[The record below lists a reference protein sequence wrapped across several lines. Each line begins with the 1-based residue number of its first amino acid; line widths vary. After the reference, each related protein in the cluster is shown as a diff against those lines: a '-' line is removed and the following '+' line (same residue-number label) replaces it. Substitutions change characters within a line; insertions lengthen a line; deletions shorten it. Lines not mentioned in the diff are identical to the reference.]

1 MKSLIQNKLIELHRV
16 RFEHFYNGVLTF
28 DIHYCTYDCLFCF
41 SKEGRN
47 IVKKNLKNKTIKRVN
62 LDNLFFGEEY
72 KEYHRNRVNFN
83 QNSMKYKDCFNL
95 NFGNSE
101 YDNNLILKKITGD
114 IVIETTV
121 NQLIEKIQ
129 YILKLIKSPIKSVRF
144 SGGDIVNSDY
154 LDWFNDFIEKFIEKY
169 GEKLILIIETNG
181 SRYNTN
187 QEDPVYNKFLKII
200 GKQENKRRIH
210 IRISLKN
217 PNDAFYKVLTKKGDK
232 SKLYN
237 AIDFGLYCLRKDID
251 FHYTIFANY
260 LSIDDL
266 IKFRKIIIQKL
277 KTIENE
283 VYHQGFK
290 SIEAAFDKIF
300 KSIEYERL
308 FYYKIVFLEYLHAYD
323 LLKGDIELRN
333 KLNQINLKLNLE
345 QNLNNREKAYYL
357 RFLNRTVPKFKKNSF
372 NIFEA
377 DLIQH
382 KKLLDL
388 YSRNNQNLKVEIEN
402 EESIIFEG
410 YKGILDF
417 WELLFGSRFLIFRP
431 NEKKFSSNL
440 RFQNISIVNRVP
452 LYPGIFYLFDFWAQ
466 SRPNYFIYTLYAER
480 KCFSIDNGKSY
491 IFSLNS
497 NPDTHAHTDISRAI
511 PIIIDSTKSENKA
524 LINDLNKNNVIDINY
539 VDLKIKEITS
549 YNVNFE
555 DFNINVPFYVL
566 EFLTVDYDKNN
577 KKKTPFLG
585 SIGALYDNL
594 WIHKDFFAYLNYF
607 TWTGLDSTDQIKAS
621 IKKAIDY
628 LYDFQNLSEEN
639 QENFKWLDL
648 KILEPKDEI
657 FESIGLKKKF
667 IRLLD
672 NQDFKELLGELSEK
686 NIEKIKK
693 AFNFGEKV

>member
-1 MKSLIQNKLIELHRV
+1 VKSLNQDKLIELHRV

-41 SKEGRN
+41 SKEGRE
-47 IVKKNLKNKTIKRVN
+47 IVKEKIKNNTLKRVN
-62 LDNLFFGEEY
+62 LEDLFFGEEI
-72 KEYHRNRVNFN
+72 KGHHENSVSFN
-83 QNSMKYKDCFNL
+83 QKSMEFKKYFDL
-95 NFGNSE
+95 NFGKSE
-101 YDNNLILKKITGD
+101 NNNLILKEITGD

-129 YILKLIKSPIKSVRF
+129 NILKLIKSPIKSFRF

-154 LDWFNDFIEKFIEKY
+154 LDWFNDFIEKFIGKY

-181 SRYNTN
+181 SMYNTN
-187 QEDPVYNKFLKII
+187 QDDPVYNKFLKII
-200 GKQENKRRIH
+200 GKQENKQKLH

-217 PNDAFYKVLTKKGDK
+217 PNDAFYKVLTKKGNK
-232 SKLYN
+232 SKLHN
-237 AIDFGLYCLRKDID
+237 AIDFGLYCLRKGID

-266 IKFRKIIIQKL
+266 IKFRKLIIQKL
-277 KTIENE
+277 ELIENE
-283 VYHQGFK
+283 VYHQDFE

-308 FYYKIVFLEYLHAYD
+308 FYYKTVFLEYLYAYD

-333 KLNQINLKLNLE
+333 KLKQINWNPNLAE
-345 QNLNNREKAYYL
+345 NLNNREKAYYL

-372 NIFEA
+372 SIFEA
-377 DLIQH
+377 DLVQY

-388 YSRNNQNLKVEIEN
+388 YSKNNQSLKVEIEN
-402 EESIIFEG
+402 KEKIIFEG

-417 WELLFGSRFLIFRP
+417 WELLFGSRFLLFRP
-431 NEKKFSSNL
+431 NEKRISSNL
-440 RFQNISIVNRVP
+440 QFQNVSIVNRVP

-480 KCFSIDNGKSY
+480 KYFSIDNGKNY

-511 PIIIDSTKSENKA
+511 PIIIDNTNPKNKA
-524 LINDLNKNNVIDINY
+524 LINDLIKDHVIDINY
-539 VDLKIKEITS
+539 IDLKIKEITN
-549 YNVNFE
+549 YNVNFKN
-555 DFNINVPFYVL
+555 FNINVPFYVL

-577 KKKTPFLG
+577 KRKTPFLG

-621 IKKAIDY
+621 KRKAINY
-628 LYDFQNLSEEN
+628 LHDFQNLSEDN
-639 QENFKWLDL
+639 QDQFKWLDL
-648 KILEPKDEI
+648 KIFEPKDEI
-657 FESIGLKKKF
+657 FESIGLKEKF
-667 IRLLD
+667 IRSLD
-672 NQDFKELLGELSEK
+672 NQEFKELLGEISE
-686 NIEKIKK
+686 NIDKIKEY
-693 AFNFGEKV
+693 FS